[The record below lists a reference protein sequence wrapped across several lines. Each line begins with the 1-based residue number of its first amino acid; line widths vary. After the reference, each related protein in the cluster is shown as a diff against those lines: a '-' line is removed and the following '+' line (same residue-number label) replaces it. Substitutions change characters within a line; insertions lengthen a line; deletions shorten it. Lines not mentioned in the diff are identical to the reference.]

1 MTMTGSTPLP
11 KTTVRFS
18 QQWYVFIIMIISV
31 IGFVLIWWGISLLL
45 KVNYL
50 PTPPEVLEAFIKSFE
65 SDPATGLPMLQ
76 QVGASLGRFITGFLV
91 AVLVAVPVGLLMGFS
106 KIADAGSRPI
116 IEFLR
121 PIPPIAWVPLFIV
134 ALGFFWGSVMTI
146 FVGVFFPVLSNVI
159 FGVRS
164 VEKPLLDAA
173 RTLGASKMTV
183 FRKVVFPYTVPFLM
197 TGITIGLGIGW
208 MCIVAAE
215 MIGAVGGGVGLLIRA
230 NSDLG
235 LYPYMFAG
243 MLMIAILGLATVG
256 TSRFIERR
264 ISRWMGLT

>member
-18 QQWYVFIIMIISV
+18 QQWYVFIIMTISV
-31 IGFVLIWWGISLLL
+31 IGFIGIWWIVAEILHLY
-45 KVNYL
+45 YL
-50 PTPPEVLEAFIKSFE
+50 PTPPAVLDAFIKSFS

-76 QVGASLGRFITGFLV
+76 QVGSSLGRFITGFLV
-91 AVLVAVPVGLLMGFS
+91 AVLVAIPVGLLMGFS
-106 KIADAGSRPI
+106 KIADAASRPI

-134 ALGFFWGSVMTI
+134 ALGFFWGPVMTI
-146 FVGVFFPVLSNVI
+146 FVGVFFPVVSNVI

-164 VEKPLLDAA
+164 VDKPLLDAA
-173 RTLGASKMTV
+173 RTLGASKLTI

-215 MIGAVGGGVGLLIRA
+215 MIGAQGGGVGIVIRA

-235 LYPYMFAG
+235 LYNYMFAG

-256 TSRFIERR
+256 ASRFIERR
-264 ISRWMGLT
+264 ISAWMGMT